1 MKENITVIKRTS
13 QQVRH
18 AIHGF
23 WDGRDEMNL
32 VEFPVALLA
41 ERAPTG
47 VYTLEFSDVFSD
59 WQHQRTIHR
68 HVTIAGTPKYG
79 LPTAKDEEVLLG
91 LLQLTKITNEFTSPR
106 VEFSRYQLL
115 ELLKWK
121 NEGPSYRRLVK
132 AFDRWLNTSLTY
144 NNAWRDNTRKEW
156 ATRKGFGFL
165 DSYEFRDSRLRG
177 GERPQAELPFR
188 ELHSEFRWN
197 AVFFESIQSG
207 YLKKLD
213 YSVVQQLKSPAAKRL
228 YRYLDKLFHEPERV
242 RLVFDL
248 RTLCCEHLAMARTR
262 ETSHLRKDLH
272 LAAQELEAIGFLE
285 PQPEHKRFHKVGAG
299 VYEVAFEKKASPL
312 TLPTQPALSTPF
324 SDTQRQLYQALI
336 DRHISHDDA
345 TAFLTSPEY
354 PDEWLQEKIEVHDW
368 LVERGDPRISKSAPG
383 YLVMSIRKRYSR
395 PEGFSTRAERL
406 TVQTKA
412 REHEAQR
419 AEQERQRQEREKAR
433 YDADVQKV
441 YDYLASL
448 PNDAAREELE
458 QQAVATNRLWREIYY
473 QSQGSD
479 RHEFWRLEILKAY
492 ISKLQAHVDG
502 EGEKTS

>member
-1 MKENITVIKRTS
+1 MKENITVIKRTN
-13 QQVRH
+13 QQVRQ

-59 WQHQRTIHR
+59 WQHHRTIQR

-156 ATRKGFGFL
+156 TTRKGFGFL

-197 AVFFESIQSG
+197 SVFFESIQSG

-272 LAAQELEAIGFLE
+272 IAAQELETIGFLE
-285 PQPEHKRFHKVGAG
+285 PQPEHKRFHKVGVG

-312 TLPTQPALSTPF
+312 TVPTQPALSPPF

-336 DRHISHDDA
+336 DRQISHDDA
-345 TAFLTSPEY
+345 VAFLTSPEY

-368 LVERGDPRISKSAPG
+368 LIERGDPRISKSAPG

-395 PEGFSTRAERL
+395 PEEFSTRAERL
-406 TVQTKA
+406 TAQTKA

-458 QQAVATNRLWREIYY
+458 QQAVATNRLWREVYY

-479 RHEFWRLEILKAY
+479 RHEFWRLEILKSY
-492 ISKLQAHVDG
+492 ISKLLVHTDG